1 MSQAGQPMAEVYDKQ
16 EKSPHERAMDRHE
29 AAVAALHE
37 AELRAANIVAHAER
51 EAGEALAEVM
61 RYEKQPGVPLPVD
74 EQRRIEDSRAV
85 LRRRMEEFLG
95 RER

>member
-29 AAVAALHE
+29 AAVVALGE
-37 AELRAANIVAHAER
+37 AQRRAARIVADAER
-51 EAGEALAEVM
+51 EAAEALAEVM
-61 RYEKQPGVPLPVD
+61 RYEKQPGVPLPVE
-74 EQRRIEDSRAV
+74 EQRRIEDSRVV
-85 LRRRMEEFLG
+85 LRRRMDEFLG